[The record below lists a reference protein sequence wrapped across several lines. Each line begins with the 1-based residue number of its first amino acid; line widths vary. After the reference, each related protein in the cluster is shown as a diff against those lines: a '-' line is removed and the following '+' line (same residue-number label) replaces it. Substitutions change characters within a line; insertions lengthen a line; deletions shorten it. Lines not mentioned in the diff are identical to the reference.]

1 MKGCN
6 VRERARSDEL
16 ARDNCASERP
26 EWFAQSPKERKDIV
40 ITRIELIGVPGIPE
54 VVEGDDVASLIVNAV
69 RNANIEAVDSDVFVV
84 AQKIVSKAE
93 GRIVHLDSVAPSP
106 RAREWAAAYD
116 KDPRVVE
123 VVLRESKRIVRME
136 RGVLISETEHGFV
149 CANAGVDTSNV
160 SEGTV
165 TLLPK
170 DPDQSARRI
179 HAALEQAFGVRLA
192 VIVSDTFGR
201 AWREGLVN
209 VALGVSG
216 IAPLIDY
223 RGQSDSHGRPLKV
236 TVIAIADEIASA
248 AELVMKKSAGIPI
261 AIIRGCGFEARE
273 ASSRELVRPADQDL
287 FR

>member
-1 MKGCN
+1 MN
-6 VRERARSDEL
+6 APTIQV
-16 ARDNCASERP
+16 
-26 EWFAQSPKERKDIV
+26 
-40 ITRIELIGVPGIPE
+40 IGVPGMPE
-54 VVEGDDVASLIVNAV
+54 VVDGDDVAALIIRA
-69 RNANIEAVDSDVFVV
+69 ASEAELNMLERDIFVV

-93 GRIVHLDSVAPSP
+93 GRSVSLQSIEPSS
-106 RAREWAAAYD
+106 RAKDWAAAYD

-136 RGVLISETEHGFV
+136 RGVLISETDHGFI

-160 SEGTV
+160 ADGTV

-170 DPDQSARRI
+170 DSDASARKIRGS
-179 HAALEQAFGVRLA
+179 LEQAFGVPVA

-201 AWREGLVN
+201 PWREGLVN

-223 RGQSDSHGRPLKV
+223 RGQEDSHGRAMKV
-236 TVIAIADEIASA
+236 TVMAVADEIASA
-248 AELVMKKSAGIPI
+248 AELVMKKSAGIPV
-261 AIIRGCGFEARE
+261 AIVRGFDYG
-273 ASSRELVRPADQDL
+273 ASESSGRELIRAAELDL

>member
-1 MKGCN
+1 MN
-6 VRERARSDEL
+6 NATIQV
-16 ARDNCASERP
+16 
-26 EWFAQSPKERKDIV
+26 
-40 ITRIELIGVPGIPE
+40 IGVPGMPE
-54 VVEGDDVASLIVNAV
+54 LVEGDEVASSIAEAV
-69 RNANIEAVDSDVFVV
+69 RKNELTIVERDIFVV

-93 GRIVHLDSVAPSP
+93 GRVVRLDSIEPSS

-116 KDPRVVE
+116 KDARVVE

-136 RGVLISETEHGFV
+136 RGVLIAETEHGFV

-160 SEGTV
+160 QEGTV

-170 DPDQSARRI
+170 DSDESARKIR
-179 HAALEQAFGVRLA
+179 ASLEEAFGAGLA

-201 AWREGLVN
+201 PWREGLVN

-223 RGQSDSHGRPLKV
+223 RGQEDSHGRAMKV
-236 TVIAIADEIASA
+236 TVMAIADELASA
-248 AELVMKKSAGIPI
+248 AELVMKKSAGIPV
-261 AIIRGCGFEARE
+261 AIVRGFDYDASE
-273 ASSRELVRPADQDL
+273 ASGRELIRAAELDL

>member
-1 MKGCN
+1 
-6 VRERARSDEL
+6 V
-16 ARDNCASERP
+16 
-26 EWFAQSPKERKDIV
+26 
-40 ITRIELIGVPGIPE
+40 IGVPGLPE
-54 VVEGDDVASLIVNAV
+54 IVEGNDVASLIM
-69 RNANIEAVDSDVFVV
+69 EAARRAELNVVEGDIFIV

-93 GRIVHLDSVAPSP
+93 GRVVRLESIEPSG
-106 RAREWAAAYD
+106 RAQEWAKAYD

-136 RGVLISETEHGFV
+136 RGVLISETEHGFI

-160 SEGTV
+160 AEGTV

-170 DPDQSARRI
+170 YPDDSARRI
-179 HAALEQAFGVRLA
+179 RSSLERQFGVRVA

-201 AWREGLVN
+201 PWREGLVN

-223 RGQSDSHGRPLKV
+223 RGQRDSHGRAMKV
-236 TVIAIADEIASA
+236 TVMAIADELASA
-248 AELVMKKSAGIPI
+248 AELVMKKSAGIPV
-261 AIIRGCGFEARE
+261 AIIRGFDYQESEG
-273 ASSRELVRPADQDL
+273 SGRELIRAAELDL

>member
-1 MKGCN
+1 VN
-6 VRERARSDEL
+6 TPAIQV
-16 ARDNCASERP
+16 
-26 EWFAQSPKERKDIV
+26 
-40 ITRIELIGVPGIPE
+40 IGVPRMPE
-54 VVEGDDVASLIVNAV
+54 VQEGDDVASLIAEAA
-69 RNANIEAVDSDVFVV
+69 RKAGIEIVDRDVLVV

-93 GRIVHLDSVAPSP
+93 GRIVSLDSIEPSS
-106 RAREWAAAYD
+106 RAREWASAYD
-116 KDPRVVE
+116 KDARLVE

-160 SEGTV
+160 AEGTV

-170 DPDQSARRI
+170 DPDASAQRVR
-179 HAALEQAFGVRLA
+179 AALEDAFGVRLA

-201 AWREGLVN
+201 PWREGLVN

-223 RGQSDSHGRPLKV
+223 RGQEDSHGRPLKV
-236 TVIAIADEIASA
+236 TVIAIADELASA
-248 AELVMKKSAGIPI
+248 AELVMKKSVGIPV
-261 AIIRGCGFEARE
+261 AIIRGFSYESGH
-273 ASSRELVRPADQDL
+273 ASGKELIRMPELDL